1 MKIAKIKRE
10 SFYGEYQL
18 TAVME
23 DGTEEFLFGYS
34 PSDYAIRDQDLVG
47 KTAGE
52 ASDLLRRKN
61 YEYFEHHLW

>member
-1 MKIAKIKRE
+1 MKIAKIKRQ

-34 PSDYAIRDQDLVG
+34 PREISIRDQDLVG
-47 KTAGE
+47 KTRSE
-52 ASDLLRRKN
+52 AFDLLSEKEC
-61 YEYFEHHLW
+61 EYFKRHMW